1 MTDKEDKTVR
11 QFVLFCRTALMY
23 EKKNYYNEQKHRAE
37 RETHIETL
45 TPRQSGMLEKIFDTY
60 HADYFSVMGYEIGIV
75 DGDLAQALRELSDK
89 YLQIVLLYYIV
100 GLNDREIGEIY
111 GTGRTTICDQRNNA
125 IKKLRR
131 LMEEMRHGK

>member
-23 EKKNYYNEQKHRAE
+23 
-37 RETHIETL
+37 
-45 TPRQSGMLEKIFDTY
+45 EKIFDTY

-100 GLNDREIGEIY
+100 GLNDREISEIY
-111 GTGRTTICDQRNNA
+111 GTGRTTICYLSRML
-125 IKKLRR
+125 IRHLRLR
-131 LMEEMRHGK
+131 GVEGRGGKYREHLCL

>member
-11 QFVLFCRTALMY
+11 QFVLFCRTAFMY

-37 RETHIETL
+37 RETHIEML
-45 TPRQSGMLEKIFDTY
+45 SPKQSGMLEKIFDIY

-75 DGDLAQALRELSDK
+75 DGDLAQVLRELSDK

-125 IKKLRR
+125 IKKLRL

>member
-23 EKKNYYNEQKHRAE
+23 
-37 RETHIETL
+37 
-45 TPRQSGMLEKIFDTY
+45 EKIFDTY

-125 IKKLRR
+125 IKKLRL

>member
-37 RETHIETL
+37 RETHIEML
-45 TPRQSGMLEKIFDTY
+45 SPKQSGMLEKIFDIY
-60 HADYFSVMGYEIGIV
+60 HADYFSVMGYEIGIA

-111 GTGRTTICDQRNNA
+111 GTGRTTICDQRNNS
-125 IKKLRR
+125 IKKLRL
-131 LMEEMRHGK
+131 LMEEMCHGK